1 MVWGVG
7 SWITGF
13 DFAKL
18 EMLGEMSY
26 ADKESKKRKITQN
39 FVPKDSKDARILKE
53 LCASKTYKQTC
64 KIVWVHVIASE
75 GKKPRKVYNTLFS
88 QLTEII
94 LQELQV
100 ENRNRS
106 NIMVWIWIC
115 Q

>member
-64 KIVWVHVIASE
+64 KMIRVHVIASDDR
-75 GKKPRKVYNTLFS
+75 KPRGVHNTLVS
-88 QLTEII
+88 QLADII
-94 LQELQV
+94 AQKLQV
-100 ENRNRS
+100 KQQE
-106 NIMVWIWIC
+106 
-115 Q
+115 QEQHYDEGLK